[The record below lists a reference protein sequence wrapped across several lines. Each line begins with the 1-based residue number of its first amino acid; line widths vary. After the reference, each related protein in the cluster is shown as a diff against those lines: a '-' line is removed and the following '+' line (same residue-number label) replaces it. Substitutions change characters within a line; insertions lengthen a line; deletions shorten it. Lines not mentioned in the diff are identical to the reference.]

1 MKKPSV
7 RPVNVR
13 LRRLLVMLPWLQAR
27 GTVSTH
33 EMAAHFGVTVDELVA
48 DLTLASLCG
57 VSQDP
62 RDLIDL
68 YVDGDEVHFG
78 LPKYFDR
85 PLRLTVPEAFSLVV
99 SATAARGL
107 PGGTTGDDS
116 DALGCAI
123 DKIART
129 IGAEHLTA
137 VDVEMEVPAEVSE
150 LRAIADR
157 QAVIAVEYWSPTTG
171 RATSRTV
178 VAYEVFAEGQ
188 HWYLRAHDLD
198 RDAERTFR
206 LDRIESWSDTG
217 RVDARP
223 VPPRRPWFEGSDDV
237 REVTLVIDAG
247 WLWVLEQYPLI
258 ESTPIEGARV
268 RVRLLVTSD
277 RWLER
282 LLVRLGTHVI
292 VESPDESRDVGVEAA
307 RRVLARYRRT

>member
-1 MKKPSV
+1 MKRPPV

-13 LRRLLVMLPWLQAR
+13 LRRLLVMLPWLRER
-27 GTVSTH
+27 GTVTTH

-68 YVDGDEVHFG
+68 FVDGDEVHFG

-99 SATAARGL
+99 SAMAARSL
-107 PGGTTGDDS
+107 PGGDENG
-116 DALGCAI
+116 ALSTAI

-129 IGAEHLTA
+129 IGAQHLAA
-137 VDVEMEVPAEVSE
+137 VDVEMDVPADVTE
-150 LRAIADR
+150 LRAAAER
-157 QAVIAVEYWSPTTG
+157 GAVLSFDYWSPTTG
-171 RATSRTV
+171 TITRRTIV
-178 VAYEVFAEGQ
+178 VFEVFAEGS
-188 HWYLRAHDLD
+188 HWYVRGVDLD

-206 LDRIESWSDTG
+206 LDRIENWTDTG
-217 RVDARP
+217 R

-247 WLWVLEQYPLI
+247 WLWVLEQYPVI
-258 ESTPIEGARV
+258 ESTAIDGARV
-268 RVRLLVTSD
+268 RIRLLVTSD

-282 LLVRLGTHVI
+282 LSLRLGSHGTI
-292 VESPDESRDVGVEAA
+292 EAPDDVQAIGVEAA

>member
-1 MKKPSV
+1 VKRTSV

-13 LRRLLVMLPWLQAR
+13 LRRLLVMLPWLRER

-68 YVDGDEVHFG
+68 FVDGDEVHFG

-99 SATAARGL
+99 SAKAARSL
-107 PGGTTGDDS
+107 PGGDENG
-116 DALGCAI
+116 ALTSAI
-123 DKIART
+123 DKIAR
-129 IGAEHLTA
+129 IVGAEQLA
-137 VDVEMEVPAEVSE
+137 GVDVEMDVPADVTE
-150 LRAIADR
+150 LRASAER
-157 QAVIAVEYWSPTTG
+157 GAVLSLDYWSPATGSTT
-171 RATSRTV
+171 RRMV
-178 VAYEVFAEGQ
+178 VVFEVFVEGA
-188 HWYLRAHDLD
+188 HWYVRGVDLE
-198 RDAERTFR
+198 REAERTFR
-206 LDRIESWSDTG
+206 LDRIESWADTG
-217 RVDARP
+217 RIERRP
-223 VPPRRPWFEGSDDV
+223 VTPRRPWFEGSDDV
-237 REVTLVIDAG
+237 REVTLVIEAG
-247 WLWVLEQYPLI
+247 WLWVLEQYPLV
-258 ESTPIEGARV
+258 ESTSIDDARV

-282 LLVRLGTHVI
+282 LLLRLGSHGH
-292 VESPDESRDVGVEAA
+292 VESPPELQSLGAEAA

>member
-1 MKKPSV
+1 VKRGSV

-13 LRRLLVMLPWLQAR
+13 LRRLLVMLPWLRER

-68 YVDGDEVHFG
+68 FVDGDEVHFG

-99 SATAARGL
+99 SAKAARSL
-107 PGGTTGDDS
+107 PGGDENG
-116 DALGCAI
+116 ALTAAI
-123 DKIART
+123 DKIARI
-129 IGAEHLTA
+129 IGAEQLA
-137 VDVEMEVPAEVSE
+137 GVDVEMDVPADVTE
-150 LRAIADR
+150 LRASAER
-157 QAVIAVEYWSPTTG
+157 GAVLALDYWSPATGSTT
-171 RATSRTV
+171 RRTV
-178 VAYEVFAEGQ
+178 VVFEVFVEGA
-188 HWYLRAHDLD
+188 HWYVRGVDLE
-198 RDAERTFR
+198 REAERTFR
-206 LDRIESWSDTG
+206 LDRIESWADTG
-217 RVDARP
+217 RIDRRP
-223 VPPRRPWFEGSDDV
+223 VTPRRPWFEGSDDV
-237 REVTLVIDAG
+237 REVTLVIEAG
-247 WLWVLEQYPLI
+247 WLWVLEQYPLV
-258 ESTPIEGARV
+258 ESTSIDDARV

-282 LLVRLGTHVI
+282 LLLRLGSHGH
-292 VESPDESRDVGVEAA
+292 VESPPELQSLGAEAA

>member
-1 MKKPSV
+1 VKRSSV

-13 LRRLLVMLPWLQAR
+13 LRRLLVMLPWLRER

-33 EMAAHFGVTVDELVA
+33 EMAAHFGVTVEELVA

-68 YVDGDEVHFG
+68 FVDGDEVHFG

-99 SATAARGL
+99 SAKAARSL
-107 PGGTTGDDS
+107 PGGDENE
-116 DALGCAI
+116 ALVTAI

-129 IGAEHLTA
+129 IGAEHFSG
-137 VDVEMEVPAEVSE
+137 VDIEMDVPPMVDE
-150 LRAIADR
+150 LRAAAER
-157 QAVIAVEYWSPTTG
+157 GAVVSLDYWSPATG
-171 RATSRTV
+171 STTSRTV
-178 VAYEVFAEGQ
+178 VVFEVFAEGS
-188 HWYLRAHDLD
+188 HWYVRGFDTD
-198 RDAERTFR
+198 RNAERTFR
-206 LDRIESWSDTG
+206 LDRIESWADTG
-217 RVDARP
+217 RVDSRP
-223 VPPRRPWFEGSDDV
+223 PSPRRPWFEGSDDV

-247 WLWVLEQYPLI
+247 WLWVLEQYPLL
-258 ESTPIEGARV
+258 ESTSIDGARV

-282 LLVRLGTHVI
+282 LVLRLGSHGE
-292 VESPDESRDVGVEAA
+292 VETPVELQTLGTEAA

>member
-1 MKKPSV
+1 MKRGSV

-13 LRRLLVMLPWLQAR
+13 LRRLLVMLPWLRER

-68 YVDGDEVHFG
+68 FVDGDEVHFG

-99 SATAARGL
+99 SAKAARSL
-107 PGGTTGDDS
+107 PGGDENG
-116 DALGCAI
+116 ALTAAI
-123 DKIART
+123 DKIARI
-129 IGAEHLTA
+129 IGAEQLA
-137 VDVEMEVPAEVSE
+137 GVDVEMDVPADVTE
-150 LRAIADR
+150 LRASAER
-157 QAVIAVEYWSPTTG
+157 GAVLALDYWSPATGSTT
-171 RATSRTV
+171 RRTV
-178 VAYEVFAEGQ
+178 VVFEVFVEGA
-188 HWYLRAHDLD
+188 HWYVRGVDLE
-198 RDAERTFR
+198 REAERTFR
-206 LDRIESWSDTG
+206 LDRIESWADTG
-217 RVDARP
+217 RIDRRP
-223 VPPRRPWFEGSDDV
+223 VTPRRPWFEGSDDV
-237 REVTLVIDAG
+237 REVTLVIEAG
-247 WLWVLEQYPLI
+247 WLWVLEQYPLV
-258 ESTPIEGARV
+258 ESTSIDDARV

-282 LLVRLGTHVI
+282 LLLRLGSHGH
-292 VESPDESRDVGVEAA
+292 VESPPELQSLGAEAA

>member
-1 MKKPSV
+1 MKRSSA

-13 LRRLLVMLPWLQAR
+13 LRRLLVMLPWLRER

-33 EMAAHFGVTVDELVA
+33 EMAAHFGVTVEELVA
-48 DLTLASLCG
+48 DLTLASMCG

-68 YVDGDEVHFG
+68 FVDGDEVHFG

-99 SATAARGL
+99 SAKAARSL
-107 PGGTTGDDS
+107 PGGDENE
-116 DALGCAI
+116 ALVTAI

-129 IGAEHLTA
+129 IGAEHLSG
-137 VDVEMEVPAEVSE
+137 VDIEMDVPSTVDE
-150 LRAIADR
+150 LRAAAER
-157 QAVIAVEYWSPTTG
+157 GAVVSLEYWSPATG
-171 RATSRTV
+171 STTSRTV
-178 VAYEVFAEGQ
+178 VVFEVFAEGS
-188 HWYLRAHDLD
+188 HWYVRGFDTD

-206 LDRIESWSDTG
+206 LDRIESWADTG
-217 RVDARP
+217 RVDPRP
-223 VPPRRPWFEGSDDV
+223 PSPRRPWFVGSDDV

-247 WLWVLEQYPLI
+247 WLWVLEQYPLL
-258 ESTPIEGARV
+258 ESTSIDGARV

-282 LLVRLGTHVI
+282 LVLRLGSHGE
-292 VESPDESRDVGVEAA
+292 VETPVEMQPPGPEAA

>member
-1 MKKPSV
+1 VKRSSV

-13 LRRLLVMLPWLQAR
+13 LRRLLVMLPWLRER

-48 DLTLASLCG
+48 DLTLASMCG

-68 YVDGDEVHFG
+68 FVDGDEVHFG

-99 SATAARGL
+99 SAKAARSL
-107 PGGTTGDDS
+107 PGGDENG
-116 DALGCAI
+116 ALVTAI

-129 IGAEHLTA
+129 IGAEHLTG
-137 VDVEMEVPAEVSE
+137 VDIEMDVPPTVDE
-150 LRAIADR
+150 LRSAAER
-157 QAVIAVEYWSPTTG
+157 GAVLSLEYWSPATG
-171 RATSRTV
+171 STTSRTV
-178 VAYEVFAEGQ
+178 VVFEVFAEGS
-188 HWYLRAHDLD
+188 HWYVRGFDTD

-206 LDRIESWSDTG
+206 LDRIESWADTG
-217 RVDARP
+217 RVDRRSP
-223 VPPRRPWFEGSDDV
+223 SPRRPWFEGSDDV

-247 WLWVLEQYPLI
+247 WLWVLEQYPLL
-258 ESTPIEGARV
+258 ESTSVDDARV

-282 LLVRLGTHVI
+282 LVLRLGSHAR
-292 VESPDESRDVGVEAA
+292 VEVPVELQRLGAEAA

>member
-1 MKKPSV
+1 MKRPPV

-13 LRRLLVMLPWLQAR
+13 LRRLLVMLPWLRER
-27 GTVSTH
+27 GTVTTH

-68 YVDGDEVHFG
+68 FVDGDEVHFG

-99 SATAARGL
+99 SAMAARSL
-107 PGGTTGDDS
+107 PGGDENG
-116 DALGCAI
+116 ALSTAI
-123 DKIART
+123 AKIART
-129 IGAEHLTA
+129 IGVEHLTA
-137 VDVEMEVPAEVSE
+137 VDVEMEVPSDVTE
-150 LRAIADR
+150 LRAAAER
-157 QAVIAVEYWSPTTG
+157 SAVLALDYWSPTTG
-171 RATSRTV
+171 ITARRTLV
-178 VAYEVFAEGQ
+178 VFEVFAEGS
-188 HWYLRAHDLD
+188 HWYVRGVDLD
-198 RDAERTFR
+198 REAERTFR
-206 LDRIESWSDTG
+206 LDRIENWVDTG
-217 RVDARP
+217 RVDPRP

-258 ESTPIEGARV
+258 ESTAIDGARV
-268 RVRLLVTSD
+268 RIRLLVTSD

-282 LLVRLGTHVI
+282 LSLRLGSHGV
-292 VESPDESRDVGVEAA
+292 VEAPGDLQSIGADAA

>member
-1 MKKPSV
+1 MSRATP

-13 LRRLLVMLPWLQAR
+13 LRRLLVMLPWLRER

-68 YVDGDEVHFG
+68 FVDGDEVHFG

-99 SATAARGL
+99 SVKAAASL
-107 PGGTTGDDS
+107 PGAGDDG
-116 DALGCAI
+116 ALSTAI

-129 IGAEHLTA
+129 IGADRLDA
-137 VDVEMEVPAEVSE
+137 VDVELDVPDAVADLRTAAE
-150 LRAIADR
+150 RC
-157 QAVIAVEYWSPTTG
+157 AVLDIDYWSPTTG
-171 RATSRTV
+171 ASAPRTIV
-178 VAYEVFAEGQ
+178 VVEVFAEGP
-188 HWYLRAHDLD
+188 HWYVRAVDLE
-198 RDAERTFR
+198 RDAERTYR
-206 LDRIESWSDTG
+206 LDRIVSWSDTG
-217 RVDARP
+217 RVERREP
-223 VPPRRPWFEGSDDV
+223 TPRRAWFEGAEDV

-258 ESTPIEGARV
+258 ESTPVDDARV

-282 LLVRLGTHVI
+282 LLVRLGTHG
-292 VESPDESRDVGVEAA
+292 RVEAPDA
-307 RRVLARYRRT
+307 LRTLGPVAAAKVLARYRRT

>member
-1 MKKPSV
+1 MKRNTA

-13 LRRLLVMLPWLQAR
+13 LRRLLVMLPWLRER

-68 YVDGDEVHFG
+68 FVDGDEVHFG

-99 SATAARGL
+99 SAKAAQSL
-107 PGGTTGDDS
+107 PGGDHDGTLS
-116 DALGCAI
+116 AAI
-123 DKIART
+123 DKIARV
-129 IGAEHLTA
+129 IGADQLA
-137 VDVEMEVPAEVSE
+137 GVDVEMDVPAAVDE
-150 LRAIADR
+150 LRTMAERGSVVAL
-157 QAVIAVEYWSPTTG
+157 EYWTPTTG
-171 RATSRTV
+171 TTARRSMIV
-178 VAYEVFAEGQ
+178 FEVFAEGP
-188 HWYLRAHDLD
+188 HWYVRGIDLD

-206 LDRIESWSDTG
+206 LDRVESWADTG
-217 RVDARP
+217 VIDRRP
-223 VPPRRPWFEGSDDV
+223 VTPRRPWFEGSDDV

-247 WLWVLEQYPLI
+247 WLWVLEQYPLV
-258 ESTPIEGARV
+258 ESTAIDDARV

-282 LLVRLGTHVI
+282 VLLRLGVHGR
-292 VESPDESRDVGVEAA
+292 VETPSDLVSVGVEAA
-307 RRVLARYRRT
+307 RRTLDRYRRT